1 VTLNPLAPFVDDDLV
16 ALRVQQRMLLADIP
30 DWVID
35 GLLHGLPKTELPLST
50 AGGRAERRLRQLA
63 TDELR
68 GAQPAIARAGR
79 AVAADEVLAVI
90 DQWVRSAGGDAGAL
104 LTEIIDA
111 LRAERED
118 MPTPDEDLRPMNR
131 MVVLLDLADR
141 VSTDGYRDPRLD
153 AGPAPVS
160 LSRVADIRPAA
171 SARIVG
177 GSPTEE

>member
-1 VTLNPLAPFVDDDLV
+1 MTLNPLDPFVDEELV
-16 ALRVQQRMLLADIP
+16 ALRVHQRMVLADIP

-68 GAQPAIARAGR
+68 GAQHDIARAGR
-79 AVAADEVLAVI
+79 AVAAGEVLDVI
-90 DQWVRSAGGDAGAL
+90 DQWVGRAGGDAAEL
-104 LTEIIDA
+104 LTEIVET
-111 LRAERED
+111 LRIERAD
-118 MPTPDEDLRPMNR
+118 MPSADEDLRPMNR

-160 LSRVADIRPAA
+160 IIASRESSTV
-171 SARIVG
+171 S
-177 GSPTEE
+177 

>member
-1 VTLNPLAPFVDDDLV
+1 VTLNPLAPFVDDQLV

-68 GAQPAIARAGR
+68 GAQHDIARAGR
-79 AVAADEVLAVI
+79 AVAAGEVLDVI
-90 DQWVRSAGGDAGAL
+90 DQWVRRAGGDAGAL
-104 LTEIIDA
+104 LTEIVDT
-111 LRAERED
+111 LRAERAD
-118 MPTPDEDLRPMNR
+118 MPTAEEDLRPMNR

-160 LSRVADIRPAA
+160 
-171 SARIVG
+171 IV
-177 GSPTEE
+177 STS